1 MSEQLSA
8 FRIRQG
14 RRVFDT
20 FSGINSFSFA
30 LVTGNTITLYAMLL
44 GASSTMIGLLG
55 AFMSLS
61 FFSIPLGRY
70 GLKRWGLVKTFAHN
84 WMLRNLSLIPLL
96 VIPFLY
102 TRGAFDVAVLL
113 LIISVFFFNFFRGVG
128 LISNN
133 PVIGILS
140 TGKDRGEYIVWL
152 SLVNNATALVAT
164 LFLAFLLWQGPGVKT
179 YNLAM
184 VVGIISGTVASLL
197 LYRLPDSGMK
207 SFESAGSPLALRE
220 SIELAL
226 KTPNIRTFMMSY
238 LVLTL
243 GIGMARPFIIVY
255 CKAVYGQSDGILT
268 LFTVCSI
275 LGALLMGLVLRLV
288 IDRLGAKPMYII
300 FSLLIPV
307 SLLVAV
313 LAPGIGNVTFSLLFL
328 ALLSAVT
335 NIGFAGQE
343 SAAQTY
349 FFAAIPRNRV
359 VDMSMLYFFILGST
373 GVAGAVLGGA
383 FLDLLEELH
392 FSPVASY
399 RLFFL
404 VCIALTG
411 CGIFIQNGLQNL
423 GSFHVRDSLAVLFS
437 PRDMRAL
444 TLLRKLDTTR
454 DPEKETRLIA
464 ALGTMG
470 SPLSVEKLLDH
481 LSSPRF
487 AVRYEALQSV
497 TRLLRL
503 TPRIT
508 DTLFCELEHGE
519 FSTAALAA
527 RLLGQFRIRTAVQPL
542 RKALDSPDYRLVAEA
557 MLALARIG
565 DERAQFLAG
574 EVLLAS
580 NNPFILIHGVQAM
593 EIWHNAAAV
602 PILLDLLR
610 NEHLPPHVA
619 DETIL
624 TLSVLMGVPR
634 TFFYRYEEYT
644 RERERVTIFLLEE
657 LDEVFT
663 RKKCH
668 DEEFQAIIMNFL
680 QDQNEDASFVRWV
693 LDTRRGKTGIFS
705 ALLVSVALDA
715 DLNRLESFRFFLCFW
730 AVSVYANP
738 RLIEK

>member
-1 MSEQLSA
+1 MSEQLST

-44 GASSTMIGLLG
+44 GASSTVLGLLG

-84 WMLRNLSLIPLL
+84 WMLRNLSLLPLL
-96 VIPFLY
+96 LIPVLHA
-102 TRGAFDVAVLL
+102 RGAFDIAVVLML
-113 LIISVFFFNFFRGVG
+113 VSVFFFNFFRGVG

-164 LFLAFLLWQGPGVKT
+164 LFLAFLLWQGSGVGT

-184 VVGIISGTVASLL
+184 MVGIISGTVASLL
-197 LYRLPDSGMK
+197 LYRLPDSGMT
-207 SFESAGSPLALRE
+207 SFETTERPFALRE
-220 SIELAL
+220 SLSLVRE
-226 KTPNIRTFMMSY
+226 TPNIRTFMLSY
-238 LVLTL
+238 FVLTL

-255 CKAVYGQSDGILT
+255 CKAVYGQSDGVLT

-275 LGALLMGLVLRLV
+275 AGALLMGLVLRLV

-300 FSLLIPV
+300 FSLLIPT

-313 LAPGIGNVTFSLLFL
+313 GAPGIGSGTFSLIFL

-359 VDMSMLYFFILGST
+359 VDMSMLYFFILGGT

-383 FLDLLEELH
+383 ILDIFGGLGLTA
-392 FSPVASY
+392 VTSY
-399 RLFFL
+399 RIFFSL
-404 VCIALTG
+404 CTVLTV
-411 CGIFIQNGLQNL
+411 CGILVQRGLQNL

-464 ALGTMG
+464 ELGTMG
-470 SPLSVEKLLDH
+470 SPISVDKLLDH

-497 TRLLRL
+497 TRLTRL

-527 RLLGQFRIRTAVQPL
+527 RLLGQFRVLPAAEPL
-542 RKALDSPDYRLVAEA
+542 RKALQSPDYRLVAEA

-574 EVLLAS
+574 EVLLSS
-580 NNPFILIHGVQAM
+580 NNPFVLVHGVQAM
-593 EIWHNAAAV
+593 EIWHTTAAV

-634 TFFYRYEEYT
+634 TFFYRFEEYT
-644 RERERVTIFLLEE
+644 RERERLSVFLLEE
-657 LDEVFT
+657 LDEAFART
-663 RKKCH
+663 KRH
-668 DEEFQAIIMNFL
+668 DAEFQTILMNFL
-680 QDQNEDASFVRWV
+680 VDPNADAPFVRWV
-693 LDTRRGKTGIFS
+693 LDTRRGRTGIFS

-715 DLNRLESFRFFLCFW
+715 GLNRLESFRFFLCFW

>member
-44 GASSTMIGLLG
+44 GSSSTVIGLLG

-84 WMLRNLSLIPLL
+84 WMLRNFSLIPLL
-96 VIPFLY
+96 FIPFLY
-102 TRGAFDVAVLL
+102 VRGAIDVAVLL
-113 LIISVFFFNFFRGVG
+113 LIVSVFFFNFFRGIG

-164 LFLAFLLWQGPGVKT
+164 LFLAFLLWNGGGVET
-179 YNLAM
+179 YNTAM
-184 VVGIISGTVASLL
+184 IVGVISGTVASLL

-207 SFESAGSPLALRE
+207 TFETTERPLAIRE
-220 SIELAL
+220 SFKLAWT
-226 KTPNIRTFMMSY
+226 TPNIRNFMLSY
-238 LVLTL
+238 FVLTL

-255 CKAVYGQSDGILT
+255 SKAVYGQSDGVLT

-300 FSLLIPV
+300 FSLIIPV
-307 SLLVAV
+307 SLLFAI
-313 LAPGIGNVTFSLLFL
+313 LAPGVGSMTFSLIFL

-349 FFAAIPRNRV
+349 FFAAIPRNRI
-359 VDMSMLYFFILGST
+359 VDMSMLYFFILGGT
-373 GVAGAVLGGA
+373 GVTGAVLGGA
-383 FLDLLEELH
+383 LLDLFGGLGLTA
-392 FSPVASY
+392 VTSY
-399 RLFFL
+399 RIFFSL
-404 VCIALTG
+404 CVVLAA
-411 CGIFIQNGLQNL
+411 CGILFQQRLQNL

-444 TLLRKLDTTR
+444 TLLRKLDTIR
-454 DPEKETRLIA
+454 DPVKETRLIA
-464 ALGTMG
+464 ELGTMG
-470 SPLSVEKLLDH
+470 SRISVERLLDH
-481 LSSPRF
+481 LYSPRF
-487 AVRYEALQSV
+487 AVRYEALQAV
-497 TRLLRL
+497 TRLTRL

-527 RLLGQFRIRTAVQPL
+527 RLLGQFRVQTAAQPL
-542 RKALDSPDYRLVAEA
+542 RKALESPDYRLVAEA

-574 EVLLAS
+574 EVLISS
-580 NNPFILIHGVQAM
+580 NNPFILVHGIQAM
-593 EIWHNAAAV
+593 EIWNSTAAI

-610 NEHLPPHVA
+610 NENLPPHVA

-634 TFFYRYEEYT
+634 RFFYRYEEYT
-644 RERERVTIFLLEE
+644 RERERMSVFLHEE

-663 RKKCH
+663 RKKRQ
-668 DEEFQAIIMNFL
+668 DPEFQAIMMDFL
-680 QDQNEDASFVRWV
+680 MDQHADGPFVRWV
-693 LDTRRGKTGIFS
+693 LDTRRGKTGIYS
-705 ALLVSVALDA
+705 ALLVSVALDTE
-715 DLNRLESFRFFLCFW
+715 LNRLESFRFFLCFW

-738 RLIEK
+738 RMIEK